1 MNKFYRILGVDDNI
15 SDDELK
21 AVHRSLLKRYHP
33 DAYPGDKDY
42 ASKKTA
48 EINEAYAE
56 IVAFREKNNI
66 KINKKVQEK
75 SIKKEEKQKPQQNFN
90 NFKEETKTQSSYD
103 FAEEPK
109 PQKNDFDYSN
119 AVVENSAEIVSN
131 KYKRELSK
139 EEKRSKTIIDALI
152 YSLTAI
158 TIGLILFMIFYK

>member
-1 MNKFYRILGVDDNI
+1 MNKFYKILGVNENI

-75 SIKKEEKQKPQQNFN
+75 SIKKEEKPKPQQNF
-90 NFKEETKTQSSYD
+90 K
-103 FAEEPK
+103 EEPK
-109 PQKNDFDYSN
+109 SEKIFEEEQKPEKQDVDYSS

-131 KYKRELSK
+131 KYKRELSE
-139 EEKRSKTIIDALI
+139 EEKRSKRIIDALI
-152 YSLTAI
+152 YSLAAI